1 MGRFSSGAS
10 GSALTQFGHED
21 RNFKRPRGVQPSMP
35 GYGPRRRHEHVR
47 AGAALGGKSVR
58 RVLVGSGRHDV
69 ELDELL
75 PVQARLWSASC
86 AVGEFNQ
93 GALLFVR
100 KDQQHAVYKSVAD
113 LATANWI
120 LRHARDS
127 LYSMDA
133 TANHGSGS
141 NAHKTHG
148 WKGEQGWNYMGSL
161 RNKYKAPTSLLTLMN
176 VDCFGRS
183 RVANIYGTKIKSGD
197 RVGIALVP
205 VNIANYPFL
214 AGPGGGSHNTT
225 QYIESLKKDGKA
237 DDKNKTWS
245 AGELIMGKRK
255 PVLDEQGNSIVS
267 DDGEQIVGDY
277 GRNAYT
283 VWQWLPTLNGKLA
296 DYVTTRL
303 FDNNEIPDFIDHV
316 SVSCVSNA
324 PLRSEHRIGHVRGL
338 LSSDAY
344 TTLPQ
349 LEVLVG

>member
-1 MGRFSSGAS
+1 MAGNRKRDAMGRFSSGAS

-35 GYGPRRRHEHVR
+35 GYPGPVGAMNTSGQAPPSAANLS
-47 AGAALGGKSVR
+47 AGYSSG
-58 RVLVGSGRHDV
+58 LVDMMSNSTSS
-69 ELDELL
+69 L
-75 PVQARLWSASC
+75 PVQARPWSASC

-225 QYIESLKKDGKA
+225 QYIQSLQKDDEA
-237 DDKNKTWS
+237 DDKNRTWS
-245 AGELIMGKRK
+245 AGELIMGER
-255 PVLDEQGNSIVS
+255 GRAYAT
-267 DDGEQIVGDY
+267 DD
-277 GRNAYT
+277 AYT

-316 SVSCVSNA
+316 SVGCVSNA
-324 PLRSEHRIGHVRGL
+324 LHSGLSTVSNMLEGL

-349 LEVLVG
+349 LEVLIE